1 MRTRVFNT
9 AGPCRAEFDY
19 MLSATSRLP
28 EVLTLIEQQKY
39 FVLHA
44 PRQIGKTTAIG
55 SLARDLLAEGRYT
68 SALVS
73 VEVGAAFRHDPA
85 ACERAILADW
95 RKSLRL
101 KLPADCQPPPFPDAP
116 SGSGIG
122 VALNAWAEAC
132 YRAGRPLVL
141 FLDEIDSLEDES
153 LISILRQLRDGYSD
167 RPHGFPWSLA
177 LVGMR
182 DVRDYKVRA
191 GGSERLHTASPF
203 NIKVASLTLRN
214 FNAPEVAELLHQHTE
229 DTGQVFSPEATA
241 RIFDLSQGHPWLVNA
256 LARELVEKLVP
267 DRTQAISEAQVLQA
281 KENLIL
287 RMDTHLD
294 SLAERL
300 REDRVRHIIEPMLAG
315 TLFDGSVTSD
325 DQRFVLDLGLCRLGP
340 GGSLVIANP
349 IYQEVIPRM
358 LGENAQRSIR
368 PNLKPTWLDA
378 EGKLAPDRLLDAF
391 LSFWRENG
399 EALLQSVPYH
409 EVAPQLV
416 LMAFL
421 HRVVNGGGSIQRE
434 YAIGTRRMDL
444 CLRHGDLTLGIEL
457 KVWRPKQPDP
467 LDEGLVQ
474 LDEYLDTLNQPTG
487 WLVLF
492 DRRPKRL
499 PLSKRLTVTQTKS
512 PTTRN
517 ITVIRA

>member
-1 MRTRVFNT
+1 MRPRFFNI
-9 AGPCRAEFDY
+9 AGPCQPADHY

-28 EVLTLIEQQKY
+28 EVRKLIDDKLY

-68 SALVS
+68 GALVS
-73 VEVGAAFRHDPA
+73 VEVGAPYSDEPA
-85 ACERAILADW
+85 AAEQAILEAW
-95 RKSLRL
+95 RDHAASQ
-101 KLPADCQPPPFPDAP
+101 LPVAQRPPPWPDAP
-116 SGSGIG
+116 PGRRLGS
-122 VALNAWAEAC
+122 ALREWSKAC
-132 YRAGRPLVL
+132 MDLGKPLVL
-141 FLDEIDSLEDES
+141 FLDEIDALSDKT
-153 LISILRQLRDGYSD
+153 LISVLRQLRDGYIN
-167 RPHGFPWSLA
+167 RPQGFPWSLA

-399 EALLQSVPYH
+399 EALLRSVPYH